1 MGSLTAGGI
10 TLLLITAI
18 IHIVDSAVK
27 MDMSPSAV
35 DDQFLKCRERMLQK
49 VLGGLLQQELRAN
62 IKFQQAW
69 GNTVCEHPIPKGTV
83 QHTKALAMYTHETK
97 GFSTEFDTAVQSQGG
112 NARSYEGFPF
122 KALHFLLTDAL
133 RLLGGKGC
141 GTVCHH
147 SDDLYEVS
155 EGAEVRFGTFMA
167 AIHSCD
173 DSDTPDKGTLFEI
186 TSCTAVQV
194 DNHACDPEEVEMLIQ
209 PFEVFKVLEMEPAS
223 LPAVSRMALCGGTHG
238 NELSGVYLVREWQKK
253 KRELEGEAEPITVMT
268 LISNPRAVQ
277 HTLVSDGVP
286 YEIARAQE
294 LNALLGPRGSDG
306 AVDLIC
312 DLHNTT
318 ANMGLCLI
326 TNSDCDWICLH
337 IYKYIQAR
345 ISDPRTTKLSSMP
358 VRLLNLNAPPDQ
370 NYFLASVGKHALSIE
385 IGPQPHGLVRADI
398 LSTMKEG
405 VHLMIEWLRL
415 FNSGTEFEGGIV
427 EVYSFLKNIDFP
439 RDPETHDIT
448 AIIHPQLQDQDFCL
462 LKPGDPIFLS
472 FSGESVVYE
481 GGEPLYPVFV
491 NESSYY
497 EKGTAFTLTRMKKVE
512 IPPLRLKR
520 D

>member
-1 MGSLTAGGI
+1 
-10 TLLLITAI
+10 
-18 IHIVDSAVK
+18 
-27 MDMSPSAV
+27 
-35 DDQFLKCRERMLQK
+35 
-49 VLGGLLQQELRAN
+49 
-62 IKFQQAW
+62 
-69 GNTVCEHPIPKGTV
+69 
-83 QHTKALAMYTHETK
+83 
-97 GFSTEFDTAVQSQGG
+97 
-112 NARSYEGFPF
+112 
-122 KALHFLLTDAL
+122 
-133 RLLGGKGC
+133 
-141 GTVCHH
+141 
-147 SDDLYEVS
+147 
-155 EGAEVRFGTFMA
+155 
-167 AIHSCD
+167 
-173 DSDTPDKGTLFEI
+173 
-186 TSCTAVQV
+186 
-194 DNHACDPEEVEMLIQ
+194 
-209 PFEVFKVLEMEPAS
+209 MEPAS

-253 KRELEGEAEPITVMT
+253 KRELEGEAEPVTVMT

-277 HTLVSDGVP
+277 QCKRYTERDLNRCFTPSLLSTLVSDGVP

-294 LNALLGPRGSDG
+294 LNALLGPRG
-306 AVDLIC
+306 
-312 DLHNTT
+312 N
-318 ANMGLCLI
+318 
-326 TNSDCDWICLH
+326 CDWICLH
-337 IYKYIQAR
+337 IYKYIQ
-345 ISDPRTTKLSSMP
+345 TKLSSMP